1 MGHSATSTFAWT
13 KEEEGM
19 RKEDLNN
26 QEDDYLC
33 RVEWEKEKEM
43 LWKKN
48 SFSQFYFLDE
58 QYQPYDAPTDQQ

>member
-1 MGHSATSTFAWT
+1 MR
-13 KEEEGM
+13 EEDM
-19 RKEDLNN
+19 NN

-48 SFSQFYFLDE
+48 SFSQFYFLGE